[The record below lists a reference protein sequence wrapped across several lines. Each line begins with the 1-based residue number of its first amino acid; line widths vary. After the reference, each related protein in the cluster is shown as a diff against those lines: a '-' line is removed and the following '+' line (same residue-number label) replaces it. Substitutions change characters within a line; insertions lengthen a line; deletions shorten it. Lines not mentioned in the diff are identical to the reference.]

1 MQVAAILS
9 SIAGSTTA
17 APLRCLGAAQG
28 HVAAKPAFEQ
38 LLGQARAQLHPMHVA
53 AIDCLMPLV
62 NCSRAVGDQAQAIRH
77 LQQLLSA
84 LEAVYGC
91 HTVEVR

>member
-1 MQVAAILS
+1 M
-9 SIAGSTTA
+9 
-17 APLRCLGAAQG
+17 
-28 HVAAKPAFEQ
+28 AAKPAFER
-38 LLGQARAQLHPMHVA
+38 LLARAHAQLHPMHVA

-62 NCSRAVGDQAQAIRH
+62 NCSRAVGDQPQAIKH

-91 HTVEVR
+91 HTVEVG

>member
-1 MQVAAILS
+1 M
-9 SIAGSTTA
+9 
-17 APLRCLGAAQG
+17 
-28 HVAAKPAFEQ
+28 AAKAAFER
-38 LLGQARAQLHPMHVA
+38 LLAQARAELHPMHVA

-62 NCSRAVGDQAQAIRH
+62 NCSRAVGNPAQAIKH

-91 HTVEVR
+91 HTVKEGCGISL

>member
-1 MQVAAILS
+1 M
-9 SIAGSTTA
+9 T
-17 APLRCLGAAQG
+17 CLCAAQG
-28 HVAAKPAFEQ
+28 HVAAKPAFER
-38 LLGQARAQLHPMHVA
+38 LLAQAQAQLHPMHVA

-62 NCSRAVGDQAQAIRH
+62 NCSRAVDDKAQAIKH

-91 HTVEVR
+91 HTVEVG